1 MFLEGDLRGNLLW
14 LCIYWRVRVFLQ
26 VSSPALSSVPFSF
39 GSDMGDNF
47 IVPCGACRQM
57 MREVTA
63 CAGGPT
69 SPDPQHLPPK
79 HPEVQREGVVTPLS
93 QPQGSGYLKLLYLPG
108 KGYLFLYSLLPV
120 PQDQVTSGN
129 SLTHPP
135 WGVLFLP
142 GAEFDPRSLKMFF
155 FLQKTS
161 PSCCLLP
168 VSTPSPVLGG

>member
-1 MFLEGDLRGNLLW
+1 MALYLLVHEG
-14 LCIYWRVRVFLQ
+14 FFT
-26 VSSPALSSVPFSF
+26 ALSSVPFSF

-47 IVPCGACRQM
+47 IVPCGACRQV

-63 CAGGPT
+63 CAGGLA

-93 QPQGSGYLKLLYLPG
+93 PAPGLWAPQIALFTAKGVFISLFIAPHPTGPG
-108 KGYLFLYSLLPV
+108 DQWESINSPSL
-120 PQDQVTSGN
+120 
-129 SLTHPP
+129 
-135 WGVLFLP
+135 GVLFLP

-161 PSCCLLP
+161 PSCCPLP
-168 VSTPSPVLGG
+168 PPCEHPQPGFGGLIF